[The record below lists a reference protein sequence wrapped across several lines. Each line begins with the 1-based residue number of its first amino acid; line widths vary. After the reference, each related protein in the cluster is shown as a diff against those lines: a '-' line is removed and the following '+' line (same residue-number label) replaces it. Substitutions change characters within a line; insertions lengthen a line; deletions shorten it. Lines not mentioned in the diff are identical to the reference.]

1 MAEEIFDVCDDRD
14 NVIGQA
20 PRSVVHARKLLHR
33 AVHIWV
39 FNSRGELL
47 THLRSATK
55 DEFPS
60 TYTSSA
66 SGHLSAG
73 ETYDEAAP
81 RELEEE
87 LGLRAPLT
95 YLTKLPAGP
104 DTAYEHTVLYE
115 CTTDETPRPDPG
127 EVAAVEFRPFA
138 EVAAMAVRE
147 PERFSPPFKRLI
159 EWYVGRTGRGEKKST
174 STSSVE
180 SSLRNRTDELSD

>member
-1 MAEEIFDVCDDRD
+1 MPEEIFDICDADD
-14 NVIGQA
+14 NVTGQA
-20 PRSVVHARKLLHR
+20 PRSVVHARKWLHR

-39 FNSRGELL
+39 FNSKGEFL
-47 THLRSATK
+47 THLRSAIK

-95 YLTKLPAGP
+95 YLTKLPASP

-115 CTTDETPRPDPG
+115 CTTDEAPRPDPG

-138 EVAAMAVRE
+138 ETAAKVARE
-147 PERFSPPFKRLI
+147 PERFSPPFKQLV
-159 EWYVGRTGRGEKKST
+159 EWYVAHRPQKLT
-174 STSSVE
+174 S
-180 SSLRNRTDELSD
+180 